1 MLVIDSFKI
10 KLLKLHISF
19 LESIIIIIMKEKK
32 TLSFALLISN
42 SHSLILDRW
51 TPAYPY
57 KINTIGVY
65 DIHAID
71 WEWGLHKTSTFFFF
85 FGKTQKFFCSPRK
98 NMHD

>member
-19 LESIIIIIMKEKK
+19 LESIIIIIIMKEKKK

-71 WEWGLHKTSTFFFF
+71 
-85 FGKTQKFFCSPRK
+85 
-98 NMHD
+98 

>member
-19 LESIIIIIMKEKK
+19 LESIIIIIIIMKEKKK

-71 WEWGLHKTSTFFFF
+71 
-85 FGKTQKFFCSPRK
+85 
-98 NMHD
+98 